1 MKPKPSPLPDTC
13 SIDMVQDGRLYQWPA
28 SGGERIPSV
37 SDQPYSVVMHL
48 DHVVA
53 KLPSSY
59 GYSEYEKYVVRDE
72 TDNDGIRGNE
82 SIEEFRNLDQ
92 LLARYD
98 SFRDARIA
106 FGDKMVHWLL
116 VQRLQY
122 DRLKAAIRIPETR
135 YCFFSKR
142 GLLYSS
148 TLPGIIQKRV
158 TGISLWDMIN
168 HEVVHADRERD
179 PFVRQEYEP
188 LVSHISSQLR
198 PLATPAFSSHIN
210 WHIKNFIFDPETNVL
225 YYLDLKPSSIF
236 GRWRNEQNLRNIQ
249 RDFLR

>member
-1 MKPKPSPLPDTC
+1 
-13 SIDMVQDGRLYQWPA
+13 MVQDGRLYRWPA
-28 SGGERIPSV
+28 TGEQIPSV
-37 SDQPYSVVMHL
+37 SDQPYSVVIRL
-48 DHVVA
+48 DQVVA

-59 GYSEYEKYVVRDE
+59 GFAEYEKYVVRGE

-82 SIEEFRNLDQ
+82 TIEEFRNLDQ

-116 VQRLQY
+116 LQRLQY
-122 DRLKAAIRIPETR
+122 DRLKAVIRIPKTR

-142 GLLYSS
+142 GLLFTS
-148 TLPGIIQKRV
+148 THPGIIQQRV
-158 TGISLWDMIN
+158 SGISLWDMID
-168 HEVVHADRERD
+168 HEVVHADREHD

-188 LVSHISSQLR
+188 LIPQISSQLR
-198 PLATPAFSSHIN
+198 PIAAPTFSSHIN
-210 WHIKNFIFDPETNVL
+210 WHIKNFIFDPQTNAL

-236 GRWRNEQNLRNIQ
+236 GRWRNEQNLRNIR